1 VYSQTASNARLQQE
15 FGISKYKSVRLD
27 KHLYRVLILTKIR
40 HPLKSRATD
49 NTKYYYYSE
58 QNLSRKYTM
67 ILKMRST
74 IANSVLLSVLV
85 AATTSSTVF
94 ADDVSSQR
102 IVGGNR
108 ADAGDY
114 PYFGE

>member
-1 VYSQTASNARLQQE
+1 
-15 FGISKYKSVRLD
+15 
-27 KHLYRVLILTKIR
+27 
-40 HPLKSRATD
+40 
-49 NTKYYYYSE
+49 
-58 QNLSRKYTM
+58 
-67 ILKMRST
+67 MRST